1 MPQSAVTQVHQLAT
15 SPWQDSIFRFLEKTA
30 GPIAYLLEAAESLRI
45 QRIPFVF
52 RRIRKTF
59 FLPVT

>member
-1 MPQSAVTQVHQLAT
+1 MPQIAVTQVHQLAT
-15 SPWQDSIFRFLEKTA
+15 ASWQDSIFRFLEKIA
-30 GPIAYLLEAAESLRI
+30 GPIAHLLEAAESLRI
-45 QRIPFVF
+45 QRTPFVF